1 MPLQIRGG
9 KAGSVSRLKSQIESR
24 GRTWI
29 RGLREGEDLTVRFL
43 TEPDEWYAYRE
54 HYSPEVNFFPC
65 IGDECPGCNSDS
77 EQVQRASRR
86 FLTNAL
92 DTGSGEVI
100 PLKLQLDLANRL
112 VARYERNGNTITD
125 RDYTLHRMGKRL
137 DTTYDVTPE
146 SPSRVDTSQ
155 YQLIELEDALLHQF
169 KEAFGLGEGEDV
181 SSASGLS
188 EGKSSGGSPPA
199 DTDAGL
205 DTDDEVAG
213 TADDDVPSEPSPATD
228 EVRGGTTDA
237 ASAEGA
243 GDDDD
248 DEDYLTEDEALKMTR
263 TELKSLADECGVT
276 IKSTWNKQ
284 QIVDAIFE
292 AAGE

>member
-1 MPLQIRGG
+1 MPLQIKGG

-54 HYSPEVNFFPC
+54 HFSPEVNFFPC
-65 IGDECPGCNSDS
+65 IGDECPGCNADS

-86 FLTNAL
+86 FLANAL

-100 PLKLQLDLANRL
+100 PLKLPLDLANRL
-112 VARYERNGNTITD
+112 VARYERNGNTLTD
-125 RDYTLHRMGKRL
+125 RDWTLHRMGKRL

-146 SPSRVDTSQ
+146 SPSRVDASR

-169 KEAFGLGEGEDV
+169 KEAFGLEEGEDV
-181 SSASGLS
+181 SSAGGLS
-188 EGKSSGGSPPA
+188 GGDQSPSGGPPA
-199 DTDAGL
+199 DTDQGL
-205 DTDDEVAG
+205 DTDDGAG
-213 TADDDVPSEPSPATD
+213 TADDDVPSEPSPA
-228 EVRGGTTDA
+228 
-237 ASAEGA
+237 SAEGA
-243 GDDDD
+243 GGDED
-248 DEDYLTEDEALKMTR
+248 DEDYLTEEEALKMTR
-263 TELKSLADECGVT
+263 PELKSLADECGVA

-292 AAGE
+292 SAGE

>member
-1 MPLQIRGG
+1 MPLQIKGG

-54 HYSPEVNFFPC
+54 HFSPEVNFFPC
-65 IGDECPGCNSDS
+65 IGDECPGCDADS

-86 FLTNAL
+86 FLANAL

-100 PLKLQLDLANRL
+100 PLKLPLDLANRL

-146 SPSRVDTSQ
+146 DPSRVDASR

-181 SSASGLS
+181 SSAGGLS
-188 EGKSSGGSPPA
+188 GGQSSGGPPA
-199 DTDAGL
+199 DTDQGL
-205 DTDDEVAG
+205 DTDDGAG

-228 EVRGGTTDA
+228 GVRGGTTDTA
-237 ASAEGA
+237 PAEGA
-243 GDDDD
+243 GGDED
-248 DEDYLTEDEALKMTR
+248 DEDYLTEEEALKMTR
-263 TELKSLADECGVT
+263 SELKSLADECGVA